1 MRTSSIKAVTKSELI
16 QKASDINAK
25 THGENR
31 RYSSNS
37 NWITTSLLAVLI
49 LGFGILTEKDIS
61 QPARACVE
69 RDHAACEI
77 NSLITQ
83 AESFGSVL
91 SRSGSY
97 SSTRHSKGVS
107 NNLFIQTEPNR
118 QKIIR
123 KFSCRLN
130 FYFNKS
136 EYQQRHS
143 IRLRN

>member
-1 MRTSSIKAVTKSELI
+1 VRTSSIKAITKSELI
-16 QKASDINAK
+16 QKASDVKAK

-61 QPARACVE
+61 QTARTCAE
-69 RDHAACEI
+69 MDHAICEI

-83 AESFGSVL
+83 VESFSSEL
-91 SRSGSY
+91 FSSGSY

-107 NNLFIQTEPNR
+107 NNLLIQTEPTQNNS
-118 QKIIR
+118 QIFLST
-123 KFSCRLN
+123 KFLL
-130 FYFNKS
+130 
-136 EYQQRHS
+136 Q
-143 IRLRN
+143 

>member
-49 LGFGILTEKDIS
+49 LGFGILTEKDIG
-61 QPARACVE
+61 QTARTCAE
-69 RDHAACEI
+69 MDHAVCEI

-83 AESFGSVL
+83 VESFGSEL
-91 SRSGSY
+91 FSSGSY

-107 NNLFIQTEPNR
+107 NNFLIQTEPTQNNS
-118 QKIIR
+118 QIFLST
-123 KFSCRLN
+123 KFLL
-130 FYFNKS
+130 
-136 EYQQRHS
+136 Q
-143 IRLRN
+143 